1 MLPTQSTLSLAR
13 DTQPQGHWESRNC
26 LHFAS
31 TQLSLLPP
39 KPIWPWIF
47 LAPFLSVA
55 SLFLLLYS
63 VCFSG
68 EHLLFPV
75 EPQERKA
82 EESRV
87 ATVRLPHHGWC
98 GAMVEIRD
106 IGVSRGWGPSAHCC
120 TMRPGFLEVKPEP
133 SLQGWRRAKGS
144 RPGRCLQGGV
154 SASGVGGWSLA
165 CVGEGPDLASRA
177 GTSETR
183 QRTKGQEDD
192 SRLFLYL
199 PGASVQL
206 RHSWVP

>member
-39 KPIWPWIF
+39 KPIWPRIL

-87 ATVRLPHHGWC
+87 ATVP
-98 GAMVEIRD
+98 
-106 IGVSRGWGPSAHCC
+106 PSAPWVVWSNGGDQRHW
-120 TMRPGFLEVKPEP
+120 G
-133 SLQGWRRAKGS
+133 LQGMGS
-144 RPGRCLQGGV
+144 QCPLLHYATWISGGKTRTQLAGVEEGEGAQAWKV
-154 SASGVGGWSLA
+154 SAG
-165 CVGEGPDLASRA
+165 R
-177 GTSETR
+177 SECTECLWCR
-183 QRTKGQEDD
+183 
-192 SRLFLYL
+192 
-199 PGASVQL
+199 
-206 RHSWVP
+206 WVEPCLCWGRS